1 MKIETVGIIWNPRR
15 GDRIGSRAAVAT
27 DGDVWRRGQIA
38 EAVARVVAVCRKRG
52 VRRFISAPA
61 FEEVSGIEAAD
72 EARVVSESDLVV
84 SIGGDGTL
92 LGAARLLAGSET
104 PLWSVH
110 TGSLG
115 FLTEALPSEIDEAL
129 PLVFDGR
136 AAIAEIE
143 LMAATVEEDG
153 ATTSSVTA
161 YNEVAIE
168 SGGRGRMVSLAIEID
183 GAPVTTLDGN
193 GVIIATPAGST
204 AYNLAAGGPIILSGL
219 GVMVVTPICPH
230 AFSNRPIIVSHR
242 SVVTIRPLSSAGDPH
257 LIADG
262 IVIRDKLT
270 EAHAVTIRSSE
281 KRVRMVRTSKRTPF
295 DVLGEKLGWG
305 DPRRRPGSTWGC

>member
-1 MKIETVGIIWNPRR
+1 MKIGTVGIIWNPRR
-15 GDRIGSRAAVAT
+15 AMITGAARRIV
-27 DGDVWRRGQIA
+27 
-38 EAVARVVAVCRKRG
+38 EVCTERG
-52 VRRFISAPA
+52 VIRFLASP
-61 FEEVSGIEAAD
+61 ELDDVSGIEAAD
-72 EARVVSESDLVV
+72 EARLAAESDLVI

-92 LGAARLLAGSET
+92 LGAARLLAGSRT

-129 PLVFDGR
+129 PMIFDGR
-136 AAIAEIE
+136 AGVDEIE
-143 LMAATVEEDG
+143 LMAASVEANGTPASEI
-153 ATTSSVTA
+153 VA

-242 SVVTIRPLSSAGDPH
+242 SIVTVRPLSSTGDPH

-305 DPRRRPGSTWGC
+305 DPRRRRGSNWGR